1 METEMTHAITY
12 PAGAAHVSHADG
24 LFARIGRAL
33 AEWRMY
39 RQTLSE
45 LRTLSRRELEDLGIA
60 EVDLRHVAREAVR
73 RA

>member
-1 METEMTHAITY
+1 MTHAITY
-12 PAGAAHVSHADG
+12 PAGAHGAHEDG
-24 LFARIGRAL
+24 LVARIGKQL

-39 RQTLSE
+39 RLTLNE

-60 EVDLRHVAREAVR
+60 EADLRHVAREAVR